1 MERTAVTDAHDDTSQ
16 IEAAVSDYIEGWYSG
31 DVARMDR
38 CLHDDLAKR
47 TLTSAEGALRTVT
60 KARML
65 ELTSGGGGEMTDP
78 EYETVVLHVSQEIAG
93 AVVTSPEYVDFL
105 QLARTTGGW
114 KIVNILFRNRG

>member
-1 MERTAVTDAHDDTSQ
+1 MADQLSDAIQ
-16 IEAAVSDYIEGWYSG
+16 IEAAASDYIEGWYRG

-47 TLTSAEGALRTVT
+47 IPTSAEGDLRAVS

-65 ELTSGGGGEMTDP
+65 ELTSAGGGEMIDP
-78 EYETVVLHVSQEIAG
+78 EYETAVFQVSQDIAS

-105 QLARTTGGW
+105 HLVRTTDGW
-114 KIVNILFRNRG
+114 RIVNILFHNRG

>member
-1 MERTAVTDAHDDTSQ
+1 MVDQRTDTTK
-16 IEAAVSDYIEGWYSG
+16 IESAVSDYIEGWYSG

-47 TLTSAEGALRTVT
+47 IPTSADGDLRAVS

-65 ELTSGGGGEMTDP
+65 ELTAGGGGEMSDP
-78 EYETVVLHVSQEIAG
+78 EYETVVLQVSQDIAS

-105 QLARTTGGW
+105 QLARTTDGW
-114 KIVNILFRNRG
+114 KIVNILFRNRS